1 MTELSR
7 VGSWLQ
13 VGANIGIVVGL
24 VLVAIQI
31 SQQQEIAGTD
41 VQSELYAST
50 TDYYEALIGEDSA
63 ASVARAIYGPETLT
77 DRDKVVLDALY
88 SAEFAKAMRLEAL
101 MEPGEQLSAGTVR
114 RWVGDVLTNRY
125 ALAWWKT
132 SEPRWV
138 FAPVHRE
145 AIEAA
150 LLEGSE
156 RPIRKKA
163 LLDSI
168 DSLL

>member
-1 MTELSR
+1 MMELSR

-31 SQQQEIAGTD
+31 SQQEEIAGTD

-50 TDYYEALIGEDSA
+50 IDYYKALIGEDPA
-63 ASVARAIYGPETLT
+63 ASVARAIYEPEALT
-77 DRDKVVLDALY
+77 NRDKVVLDALY
-88 SAEFAKAMRLEAL
+88 SAEFAKAMRREAL
-101 MEPGEQLSAGTVR
+101 MEPGEELSPGTAR
-114 RWVGDVLTNRY
+114 RWLGDVLTNRY
-125 ALAWWKT
+125 AVAWWKT

-138 FAPVHRE
+138 FAPVHRK

-150 LLEGSE
+150 LRERSE
-156 RPIRKKA
+156 TPIRKKA